1 MGSPEMGSGSGS
13 GMGIGP
19 ISAREFVE
27 RMTLPLWQ
35 AAAAVRW
42 LEGRVE
48 NFPKRDE
55 PTPAKAAL
63 TYGDCV
69 SQEIL
74 LTALHAHYPW
84 IEIEA
89 EEDTPTAQRFSGNS
103 TPERVLIDPIDG
115 TLRYVQ
121 RDGYYAIL
129 LGLEREGRVEAALI
143 ALPQED
149 LVIRAVRGAGVEGA
163 RAGGRF
169 EPIAAQEGVSDRL
182 LVSYDLPPGVAP
194 RLQAEGYELV
204 RAAGG
209 AIGIAPLLP
218 DTLAAIRTTN
228 DPKGVSRRTW
238 VSTLATLEAGGA
250 VETTTGPFPERYEPG
265 VAGVLVAPGP
275 AEISALRK
283 LLRSA

>member
-1 MGSPEMGSGSGS
+1 MAIGRISG
-13 GMGIGP
+13 
-19 ISAREFVE
+19 REFVE
-27 RMTLPLWQ
+27 RMTLPVWQ

-48 NFPKRDE
+48 NFPKQDA

-84 IEIEA
+84 VEIEA
-89 EEDTPTAQRFSGNS
+89 EEDTPTAQRFAANR
-103 TPERVLIDPIDG
+103 TPDRVLIDPIDG

-121 RDGYYAIL
+121 RDGYYAVL

-149 LVIRAVRGAGVEGA
+149 LVVRAVRGEGAEVA
-163 RAGGRF
+163 RAGGSF
-169 EPIAAQEGVSDRL
+169 EPVSAAQEPGGDRL

-194 RLQAEGYELV
+194 RLRAEGYDLV

-209 AIGIAPLLP
+209 AIGIAPLLS
-218 DTLAAIRTTN
+218 DAFGAIRTSP
-228 DPKGVSRRTW
+228 DPAGVSRRTW
-238 VSTLATLEAGGA
+238 VSTLATLEAGGS
-250 VETTTGPFPERYEPG
+250 VETITGPFPERYVPG
-265 VAGVLVAPGP
+265 ISGVLVAPGP
-275 AEISALRK
+275 GEISALRK
-283 LLRSA
+283 LLRSG

>member
-1 MGSPEMGSGSGS
+1 
-13 GMGIGP
+13 MGIGR

-48 NFPKRDE
+48 NFPKHDE
-55 PTPAKAAL
+55 ATPAKAAL

-69 SQEIL
+69 SQEVL

-84 IEIEA
+84 VEIDA
-89 EEDTPTAQRFSGNS
+89 EEDTPTAQRFSGNR
-103 TPERVLIDPIDG
+103 TPDRVLLDPIDG

-129 LGLEREGRVEAALI
+129 LGLEREGRVEGALI

-149 LVIRAVRGAGVEGA
+149 LVVRTVRGEGTEVA
-163 RAGGRF
+163 RAGGPF
-169 EPIAAQEGVSDRL
+169 EPIHAAQELGGDRL

-194 RLQAEGYELV
+194 RLRSEGYELV
-204 RAAGG
+204 HAAGG

-218 DTLAAIRTTN
+218 DALAAIRTTN
-228 DPKGVSRRTW
+228 DAAGVSRRTW

-250 VETTTGPFPERYEPG
+250 VETLTGPFPERYQPG
-265 VAGVLVAPGP
+265 IQGVLVAPGA

-283 LLRSA
+283 LLRSG

>member
-1 MGSPEMGSGSGS
+1 MGGGS
-13 GMGIGP
+13 GMGTGR
-19 ISAREFVE
+19 ISGREFVE
-27 RMTLPLWQ
+27 RMALPLWQ

-42 LEGRVE
+42 LEGKVE
-48 NFPKRDE
+48 NFPKHDA

-69 SQEIL
+69 SQEVL
-74 LTALHAHYPW
+74 LTALHAHYPGV
-84 IEIEA
+84 EIDA
-89 EEDTPTAQRFSGNS
+89 EEDTPTAQRFSANR
-103 TPERVLIDPIDG
+103 TPDRVLIDPIDG

-149 LVIRAVRGAGVEGA
+149 LVVRAVRGEGA
-163 RAGGRF
+163 EAARGGGRF
-169 EPIAAQEGVSDRL
+169 APISAAQESGGHRL

-194 RLQAEGYELV
+194 RLRAEGYELV

-218 DTLAAIRTTN
+218 DACAAIRTSG
-228 DPKGVSRRTW
+228 DAAGVSRRTW

-250 VETTTGPFPERYEPG
+250 VETTTGPLPECYTPG
-265 VAGVLVAPGP
+265 ISGVLVARSA

-283 LLRSA
+283 LLRSD

>member
-1 MGSPEMGSGSGS
+1 MPSGSGT
-13 GMGIGP
+13 GTGR

-48 NFPKRDE
+48 NFPKVDQA
-55 PTPAKAAL
+55 TPAKAAL

-69 SQEIL
+69 SQEVL
-74 LTALHAHYPW
+74 LTALHAYYPW
-84 IEIEA
+84 VEIDA
-89 EEDTPTAQRFSGNS
+89 EEDTPTAQRFSANR
-103 TPERVLIDPIDG
+103 TPDRVLIDPIDG

-129 LGLEREGRVEAALI
+129 LGLEREGRIEAALV

-149 LVIRAVRGAGVEGA
+149 LVVRAVRGEGAEAA
-163 RAGGRF
+163 RAGGPF
-169 EPIAAQEGVSDRL
+169 EPVRTAKEPGSDRL

-194 RLQAEGYELV
+194 RLRAEGYELV
-204 RAAGG
+204 HAAGG

-218 DTLAAIRTTN
+218 DAFAAIRTTN
-228 DPKGVSRRTW
+228 DPAGVSRRTW
-238 VSTLATLEAGGA
+238 VSTLAALEAGGA

-265 VAGVLVAPGP
+265 IPGVIVASGT

-283 LLRSA
+283 LLR

>member
-1 MGSPEMGSGSGS
+1 MGSGR
-13 GMGIGP
+13 

-35 AAAAVRW
+35 AAAVVRW

-48 NFPKRDE
+48 NVPKLDE
-55 PTPAKAAL
+55 ISPAKAAL
-63 TYGDCV
+63 TDGDCV

-84 IEIEA
+84 VEIEA
-89 EEDTPTAQRFSGNS
+89 EEDTPTAQRFSGNR
-103 TPERVLIDPIDG
+103 TPDRVLIDPIDG

-149 LVIRAVRGAGVEGA
+149 LVVRAVRGEGAEAA
-163 RAGGRF
+163 RAGGPF
-169 EPIAAQEGVSDRL
+169 EPIAPMQDPGSDRL

-194 RLQAEGYELV
+194 RLRAEGYELV
-204 RAAGG
+204 HAAGG
-209 AIGIAPLLP
+209 AIGVGPLLR
-218 DTLAAIRTTN
+218 DTFAAIRTTN
-228 DPKGVSRRTW
+228 DPIGVSRRTW

-250 VETTTGPFPERYEPG
+250 VETTTGPFPERYTPG
-265 VAGVLVAPGP
+265 VQGVLVAPSA
-275 AEISALRK
+275 AEISTLRK
-283 LLRSA
+283 LLRTG

>member
-1 MGSPEMGSGSGS
+1 
-13 GMGIGP
+13 MGIGR
-19 ISAREFVE
+19 ISGRDFVE
-27 RMTLPLWQ
+27 RMALPLWQ

-69 SQEIL
+69 SQEVL

-84 IEIEA
+84 VEIDA
-89 EEDTPTAQRFSGNS
+89 EEDTPTAQRFSGNR
-103 TPERVLIDPIDG
+103 TPDRVLIDPIDG

-129 LGLEREGRVEAALI
+129 LGLEHQGRIEAALV

-149 LVIRAVRGAGVEGA
+149 LVVRAVRGEGAEVA

-169 EPIAAQEGVSDRL
+169 EPIRASVEPGGDRL
-182 LVSYDLPPGVAP
+182 LVSYDLPPGVAE
-194 RLQAEGYELV
+194 RLRAEGYELV

-209 AIGIAPLLP
+209 AIGIAPLLS
-218 DTLAAIRTTN
+218 DAVAGIRTTP
-228 DPKGVSRRTW
+228 DPAGVSRRTW

-250 VETTTGPFPERYEPG
+250 VETSTGPFPECYAPG
-265 VAGVLVAPGP
+265 VAGVLVAPGV
-275 AEISALRK
+275 AEVSALRK
-283 LLRSA
+283 LLRAG

>member
-1 MGSPEMGSGSGS
+1 MGTSS
-13 GMGIGP
+13 GMGIGR
-19 ISAREFVE
+19 ISPREFVE
-27 RMTLPLWQ
+27 HMTLPLWQ

-48 NFPKRDE
+48 NFPKADE
-55 PTPAKAAL
+55 ATPAKAAL

-84 IEIEA
+84 VEIEA
-89 EEDTPTAQRFSGNS
+89 EEDTPTAKRFSGNR
-103 TPERVLIDPIDG
+103 TPDRVLVDPIDG

-121 RDGYYAIL
+121 RDGIYAIL
-129 LGLEREGRVEAALI
+129 LGLEREGRVEAALV

-149 LVIRAVRGAGVEGA
+149 LVVRAVRGEGVEGA
-163 RAGGRF
+163 GAGGPF
-169 EPIAAQEGVSDRL
+169 EPIAPSQDPGSDRL

-194 RLQAEGYELV
+194 RLRAEGYELV

-218 DTLAAIRTTN
+218 DTLAAIRTTS

-238 VSTLATLEAGGA
+238 VSALATLEAGGA
-250 VETTTGPFPERYEPG
+250 VETMTGPFPERYEPG
-265 VAGVLVAPGP
+265 IQGVIVAPG
-275 AEISALRK
+275 AGEISTLRK

>member
-1 MGSPEMGSGSGS
+1 MGSGR
-13 GMGIGP
+13 
-19 ISAREFVE
+19 ISAREFVAQ
-27 RMTLPLWQ
+27 MTLPLWQ

-48 NFPKRDE
+48 NFPKSDE
-55 PTPAKAAL
+55 SHPAKAAL

-84 IEIEA
+84 VEIDA
-89 EEDTPTAQRFSGNS
+89 EEDTPTAQRFSGNR
-103 TPERVLIDPIDG
+103 TADRVLVDPIDG

-149 LVIRAVRGAGVEGA
+149 LVVRAVRGEGVEAA
-163 RAGGRF
+163 RAGGTF
-169 EPIAAQEGVSDRL
+169 EPIALAQDPGSERL

-194 RLQAEGYELV
+194 RLRAEGYELI

-228 DPKGVSRRTW
+228 NPQGVSRRTW

-250 VETTTGPFPERYEPG
+250 VETVTGPFPECYTPG
-265 VAGVLVAPGP
+265 IQGVLVASGA
-275 AEISALRK
+275 AEISAFRK
-283 LLRSA
+283 LLRNT